1 MDRKIRI
8 LNDFRFQTFYFLHY
22 FNSLIQKITIHNLVK
37 RNATLATVQDTSVII
52 VDMINTLQ
60 FNYSAFSQSLEEK
73 ELGNAS
79 YKKKDFETALAHY
92 KNAIELDPTNASF
105 LTNRAGQC

>member
-1 MDRKIRI
+1 
-8 LNDFRFQTFYFLHY
+8 
-22 FNSLIQKITIHNLVK
+22 
-37 RNATLATVQDTSVII
+37 
-52 VDMINTLQ
+52 
-60 FNYSAFSQSLEEK
+60 LEEK
-73 ELGNAS
+73 ELGNAA

>member
-1 MDRKIRI
+1 M
-8 LNDFRFQTFYFLHY
+8 
-22 FNSLIQKITIHNLVK
+22 VK
-37 RNATLATVQDTSVII
+37 RNATLATYNNYVQDTSVII
-52 VDMINTLQ
+52 VDIINTLH
-60 FNYSAFSQSLEEK
+60 FNYSPFLQSLEEK
-73 ELGNAS
+73 ELGNAA

>member
-1 MDRKIRI
+1 MPELTSIVFIDEQAQSCNHAI
-8 LNDFRFQTFYFLHY
+8 H
-22 FNSLIQKITIHNLVK
+22 IQY
-37 RNATLATVQDTSVII
+37 VQDTSVII
-52 VDMINTLQ
+52 VNSINTLH
-60 FNYSAFSQSLEEK
+60 FNYSPFLQSFEEK
-73 ELGNAS
+73 ELGNAA

>member
-1 MDRKIRI
+1 M
-8 LNDFRFQTFYFLHY
+8 
-22 FNSLIQKITIHNLVK
+22 
-37 RNATLATVQDTSVII
+37 QDTSVII
-52 VDMINTLQ
+52 VDMINTLH
-60 FNYSAFSQSLEEK
+60 FNYSPFLQSLEEK
-73 ELGNAS
+73 ELGNAA